1 MNYPYGYPYVSPYDS
16 NFDSYGT
23 LRLTKTDPAQSFVE
37 PFTVDQAKAWLRLD
51 EGFADDDAMIGVLIS
66 AAREQAEI
74 LQNRDL
80 VKKQWDLS
88 YDYWPEYRLRLR
100 APCVSVDLLQY
111 TDLTGNVMT
120 MTAGVNA
127 DYVVDLKKEP
137 AVITPPWNRSWPA
150 FTPAPSSA
158 ILARFASGYENADP
172 FWLGSGARVKLG
184 MQMLIS
190 SWYEQRVP
198 FTPAARADAELPF
211 AVTSCLNYGAL
222 ERAK

>member
-16 NFDSYGT
+16 NFDAYGT
-23 LRLTKTDPAQSFVE
+23 LRLTESETPQTFVE
-37 PFTVDQAKAWLRLD
+37 PFTVDEVKGWLRLD
-51 EGFADDDAMIGVLIS
+51 AGFVDDDAMIAVLIS

-111 TDLTGNVMT
+111 TDLTGAVTT
-120 MTAGVNA
+120 MAVTA

-150 FTPAPSSA
+150 FTPFPSGA
-158 ILARFASGYENADP
+158 ILARFTSGYSNDSP
-172 FWLGSGARVKLG
+172 FWQGPGARLKMG

-190 SWYEQRVP
+190 SWYEERLP
-198 FTPAARADAELPF
+198 FTPNARADAELPF

>member
-23 LRLTKTDPAQSFVE
+23 LRLTDTETPQTFTE
-37 PFTVDQAKAWLRLD
+37 PLELADAKNYLKIDA
-51 EGFADDDAMIGVLIS
+51 GYTADDTQIGIFIS

-80 VKKQWDLS
+80 VRKQWDLS

-100 APCVSVDLLQY
+100 APCVSVDLMQY
-111 TDLTGNVMT
+111 TDLTGNVTT
-120 MTAGVNA
+120 MQVNA

-150 FTPAPSSA
+150 FTPLPSSA
-158 ILARFASGYENADP
+158 ILTRFTSGYQNNDP
-172 FWLGSGARVKLG
+172 FWNGSGARVKVG
-184 MQMLIS
+184 MLQLIS
-190 SWYEQRVP
+190 SWYENRLP
-198 FTPAARADAELPF
+198 FTPGARNDAELPF
-211 AVTSCLNYGAL
+211 AVTSCLSYGAL
-222 ERAK
+222 GRTRS